1 MSLVIDETADISIK
15 QAEKSVYRYRKLV
28 QVNGGSSL
36 SLSNST
42 TLAQFNI
49 PNSVYNFSRSYLQ
62 FDISEAK
69 QTSYSNFYVNS
80 APLNSIRLQTSR
92 GEILVDIQNAQVYS
106 RVTSLFKDVT
116 DCKYGVSGGTT
127 QAASTNSA
135 NLSNIG
141 YTART
146 TANISLLNASDA
158 LVVDDAAGTSTA
170 ISALSTNSGYVK
182 LQHLVSS
189 GLDGVLA
196 FRYKIDLGSIC
207 NGTLMGV
214 DKDFFLNDNLLL
226 TLYFQPYNQ
235 WGFKSDVDGGNTV
248 ILTAAP
254 TISNFNLY
262 LSEQMNMNLIEN
274 YRSAVSS
281 GIKMV
286 IPYVQANQLS
296 TGTAA
301 GYVNISSNLSAGMG
315 LKLKRV
321 ITAPINSTNSL
332 NKTADIY
339 NVSGVK
345 WTDLQSSFNS
355 RPIQDQFLNVSDSSL
370 YNYHYPKLNNT
381 LLNSERVF
389 LENCFFLDDFSNSD
403 SVSDFKKNDMELTG
417 LDMGVNNNVY
427 NVNINKASTAS
438 LIVCQ
443 FQVFSR
449 MLMVS
454 NQGLSWV
461 SE

>member
-1 MSLVIDETADISIK
+1 MSLIIDEKSDISVK
-15 QAEKSVYRYRKLV
+15 QGEKSVYRYRKLI
-28 QVNGGSSL
+28 QVNGGSTL

-62 FDISEAK
+62 FDVSEVK

-80 APLNSIRLQTSR
+80 CPLNSIRLQTSK

-106 RVTSLFKDVT
+106 RVTSLFKDVK
-116 DCKYGVSGGTT
+116 DCKYGVSGNTT
-127 QAASTNSA
+127 QATSTNSA
-135 NLSNIG
+135 NLCNIG
-141 YTART
+141 YADRT
-146 TANISLLNASDA
+146 TANISLLNSSDA
-158 LVVDDAAGTSTA
+158 LVLDDIAGTSTV
-170 ISALSTNSGYVK
+170 ISALDSNSGYIK
-182 LQHLVSS
+182 LQNLVSS

-196 FRYKIDLGSIC
+196 FRYRIDLASIC

-235 WGFKSDVDGGNTV
+235 WGFKSAIDGANTV

-254 TISNFNLY
+254 TVTNFNLY

-274 YRSAVSS
+274 YRNAVTS

-296 TGTAA
+296 TAAAA
-301 GYVNISSNLSAGMG
+301 GYVNISSNLSSGMG

-321 ITAPINSTNSL
+321 ITVPINATNSL

-345 WTDLQSSFNS
+345 LSDLQSSWNS
-355 RPIQDQFLNVSDSSL
+355 KPIQDQFLNVADGSL

-381 LLNSERVF
+381 LLNCERSY

-403 SVSDFKKNDMELTG
+403 SVSDFSENDMELSG
-417 LDMGVNNNVY
+417 LDMGINNNVY
-427 NVNINKASTAS
+427 NVNINKTSTAS
-438 LIVCQ
+438 LIICQ
-443 FQVFSR
+443 FQVFCR

-454 NQGLSWV
+454 NQGVSWV